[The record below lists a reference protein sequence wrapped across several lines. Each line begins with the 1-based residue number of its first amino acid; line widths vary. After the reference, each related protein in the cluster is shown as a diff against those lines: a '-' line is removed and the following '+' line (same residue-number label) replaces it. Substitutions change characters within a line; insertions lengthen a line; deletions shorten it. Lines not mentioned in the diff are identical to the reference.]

1 MLELLSDTW
10 KAIVSNHAV
19 PYATWNCTG
28 IVLEPYWNYCGTH
41 ENCTVTIV
49 GHMRT
54 VLELLWDTWEPYWNY
69 CGTHENCTGTIVGHM
84 RGAHGQSSHHKGQW
98 KAWVRMLAPTF
109 NSSDLHFQTL
119 DILIFALHNS
129 CKKWRKMTKVLG
141 PQIIQAQRRLT
152 TTSLRSVEQ
161 NRNMSGRNQT
171 FKSFEKAM
179 LMMLTVLI
187 VMYYGLLNQLGNPNG
202 RAVR

>member
-1 MLELLSDTW
+1 MRAVLELLWDTCE
-10 KAIVSNHAV
+10 A
-19 PYATWNCTG
+19 
-28 IVLEPYWNYCGTH
+28 YWNYCGTH
-41 ENCTVTIV
+41 ESRAV
-49 GHMRT
+49 
-54 VLELLWDTWEPYWNY
+54 
-69 CGTHENCTGTIVGHM
+69 TIVGHM

-109 NSSDLHFQTL
+109 NSSDLHFQNL
-119 DILIFALHNS
+119 DILISALHNS

>member
-1 MLELLSDTW
+1 
-10 KAIVSNHAV
+10 
-19 PYATWNCTG
+19 
-28 IVLEPYWNYCGTH
+28 
-41 ENCTVTIV
+41 
-49 GHMRT
+49 
-54 VLELLWDTWEPYWNY
+54 
-69 CGTHENCTGTIVGHM
+69 
-84 RGAHGQSSHHKGQW
+84 
-98 KAWVRMLAPTF
+98 
-109 NSSDLHFQTL
+109 
-119 DILIFALHNS
+119 
-129 CKKWRKMTKVLG
+129 MTKVLG